1 MRLITG
7 TLSPPVR
14 HPSDAGPTP
23 VRETNSGRNAALAK
37 IAAMSS
43 NVTAV
48 SYGVKL
54 SPSEP
59 ENLRSLLAGSGTTF
73 GAASRS
79 GDGRYDVCTVDFDVP
94 SGSAADI
101 AGLRHRVAAAKE
113 GAGRDGVDTAIV
125 PAELRKAE
133 RKFLIMDVDSTLIQ
147 QEVIELLAAYAGKR
161 DEVAA
166 VTEAAMRG
174 ELDFAQSLHAR
185 VAVLSGLPAAVVDSV
200 RAEVKLS
207 EGAAELVAAFKA
219 AGHVVAVVSGGFN
232 QILRPIAEDLGL
244 DYWIANELEIVD
256 GALTGKVLGAVIDR
270 AAKEK
275 YLREW
280 AAAEGVAMEHTI
292 AVGDGAND
300 LDMLGAA
307 GIGVAFNA
315 KPAVRAVADA
325 AVNMPYLDAV
335 RHIAGV

>member
-1 MRLITG
+1 
-7 TLSPPVR
+7 
-14 HPSDAGPTP
+14 
-23 VRETNSGRNAALAK
+23 
-37 IAAMSS
+37 MSS

-54 SPSEP
+54 SPSEL
-59 ENLRSLLAGSGTTF
+59 EHLRSLLTGSG
-73 GAASRS
+73 ASFSAESRT
-79 GDGRYDVCTVDFDVP
+79 GDHRFEVYTVDFSVE
-94 SGSAADI
+94 SCTAAEI
-101 AGLRHRVAAAKE
+101 AALRHEVAS
-113 GAGRDGVDTAIV
+113 AGFTGMDTAIV
-125 PAELRKAE
+125 PASLREAP

-147 QEVIELLAAYAGKR
+147 QEVIELLAAYAGKKE
-161 DEVAA
+161 EVTA

-185 VAVLSGLPAAVVDSV
+185 VAVLAGLPADVVDSV
-200 RAEVKLS
+200 RAEVELS
-207 EGAAELVAAFKA
+207 EGAADLVAAFQA
-219 AGHVVAVVSGGFN
+219 AGHAVAVVSGGFN
-232 QILRPIAEDLGL
+232 QILRPIAEDLGMN
-244 DYWIANELEIVD
+244 YWIANELEIVD

-280 AAAEGVAMEHTI
+280 AAAEGIPMEHTI

-300 LDMLGAA
+300 LDMLSAA

-315 KPAVRAVADA
+315 KPAVRAAADA
-325 AVNMPYLDAV
+325 AVNLPYLDAV

>member
-1 MRLITG
+1 MRVTG
-7 TLSPPVR
+7 AVMERPLSR
-14 HPSDAGPTP
+14 AFSRAM
-23 VRETNSGRNAALAK
+23 NSGRTPALAK
-37 IAAMSS
+37 IAAMTP

-48 SYGVKL
+48 SYGPKL
-54 SPSEP
+54 TASELDQ
-59 ENLRSLLAGSGTTF
+59 LRSVLAGSGATF
-73 GAASRS
+73 QSESRGGDSRFEVHTAELAVADGTESGIAALRHA
-79 GDGRYDVCTVDFDVP
+79 VAE
-94 SGSAADI
+94 AAQ
-101 AGLRHRVAAAKE
+101 AGL
-113 GAGRDGVDTAIV
+113 DTAIV
-125 PAELRKAE
+125 PAGLRAAE

-161 DEVAA
+161 EEVAA

-185 VAVLSGLPAAVVDSV
+185 VAVLAGLPAAVVDSV

-232 QILRPIAEDLGL
+232 QILRPIAEELDL

-280 AAAEGVAMEHTI
+280 AAAEGIAMEHTI

-315 KPAVRAVADA
+315 KPAVRAVADS

>member
-1 MRLITG
+1 
-7 TLSPPVR
+7 
-14 HPSDAGPTP
+14 
-23 VRETNSGRNAALAK
+23 
-37 IAAMSS
+37 MSS

-48 SYGVKL
+48 SYGLKL
-54 SPSEP
+54 TPPDVQRLRDVLSAAGVSVESEG
-59 ENLRSLLAGSGTTF
+59 RTGD
-73 GAASRS
+73 SRFEV
-79 GDGRYDVCTVDFDVP
+79 YTVDC
-94 SGSAADI
+94 
-101 AGLRHRVAAAKE
+101 GLATGTAAALADLRRAAA
-113 GAGRDGVDTAIV
+113 GAVEGVDTAIV
-125 PAELRKAE
+125 PGSLREAA
-133 RKFLIMDVDSTLIQ
+133 RKFLILDVDSTLIQ

-161 DEVAA
+161 AEVSA

-185 VAVLSGLPAAVVDSV
+185 VAVLAGLPADVVDAV

-232 QILRPIAEDLGL
+232 QILQPIAEELGL

-256 GALTGKVLGAVIDR
+256 GALTGKVLGDVIDR

-280 AAAEGVAMEHTI
+280 AAAEGIPLEHTI

-315 KPAVRAVADA
+315 KPAVRAAADA
-325 AVNMPYLDAV
+325 TVNLPYLDAV

>member
-1 MRLITG
+1 
-7 TLSPPVR
+7 
-14 HPSDAGPTP
+14 
-23 VRETNSGRNAALAK
+23 
-37 IAAMSS
+37 MSS

-54 SPSEP
+54 SPSEL
-59 ENLRSLLAGSGTTF
+59 EHLRSLLTGSGASF
-73 GAASRS
+73 AAESRA
-79 GDGRYDVCTVDFDVP
+79 GDHRFEVYTVDFSVE
-94 SGSAADI
+94 SGTAAEI
-101 AGLRHRVAAAKE
+101 AALRQEVAD
-113 GAGRDGVDTAIV
+113 AGFSSMDTAIV
-125 PAELRKAE
+125 PAPLRDAP

-161 DEVAA
+161 EEVAA

-185 VAVLSGLPAAVVDSV
+185 VAVLAGLPADVVDSV

-207 EGAAELVAAFKA
+207 DGAAELVAAFKA
-219 AGHVVAVVSGGFN
+219 AGHAVAVVSGGFN

-280 AAAEGVAMEHTI
+280 AATEGIPMEHTI

-300 LDMLGAA
+300 LDMLSAA

-315 KPAVRAVADA
+315 KPAVRAAADA
-325 AVNMPYLDAV
+325 AISMPYLDAV

>member
-1 MRLITG
+1 MRVAL
-7 TLSPPVR
+7 PP
-14 HPSDAGPTP
+14 
-23 VRETNSGRNAALAK
+23 LAK
-37 IAAMSS
+37 IAAMTS

-48 SYGVKL
+48 SYGPKL
-54 SPSEP
+54 TASGL
-59 ENLRSLLAGSGTTF
+59 NKLRSVLTGSGATLQTESSGGDSRF
-73 GAASRS
+73 EVHTAELAIADGTDAGVSALRRAVAEAAQ
-79 GDGRYDVCTVDFDVP
+79 DG
-94 SGSAADI
+94 
-101 AGLRHRVAAAKE
+101 L
-113 GAGRDGVDTAIV
+113 DTAIV
-125 PAELRKAE
+125 PAGLRAAP
-133 RKFLIMDVDSTLIQ
+133 RKLLIMDVDSTLIQ

-161 DEVAA
+161 EEVAA

-185 VAVLSGLPAAVVDSV
+185 VAVLAGLPAAVVDSV

-244 DYWIANELEIVD
+244 DYWLANELEIVD
-256 GALTGKVLGAVIDR
+256 GALTGRVLGAVVDR

-280 AAAEGVAMEHTI
+280 AAAEGIAMEHTI

-325 AVNMPYLDAV
+325 AINMPYLDAV

>member
-1 MRLITG
+1 MT
-7 TLSPPVR
+7 
-14 HPSDAGPTP
+14 
-23 VRETNSGRNAALAK
+23 
-37 IAAMSS
+37 S

-48 SYGVKL
+48 SYGQNMTPNGL
-54 SPSEP
+54 EQ
-59 ENLRSLLAGSGTTF
+59 LRSVLAAA
-73 GAASRS
+73 GAQVVSEDS
-79 GDGRYDVCTVDFDVP
+79 LGDERYSVQVAELTLPDAT
-94 SGSAADI
+94 A
-101 AGLRHRVAAAKE
+101 AGLAALRRAVAE
-113 GAGRDGVDTAIV
+113 AGIDGQDTALV
-125 PAELRKAE
+125 PGSLRSAP

-147 QEVIELLAAYAGKR
+147 QEVIELLAAYAGKFE
-161 DEVAA
+161 EVAA

-174 ELDFAQSLHAR
+174 ELDFTQSLHAR
-185 VAVLSGLPAAVVDSV
+185 VAVLAGLPADVVHSV
-200 RAEVKLS
+200 RQEVKLS

-232 QILRPIAEDLGL
+232 QILQPIAEELGL
-244 DYWIANELEIVD
+244 DYWQANELEIVD
-256 GALTGKVLGAVIDR
+256 GVLTGKVLGAVVDR

-280 AAAEGVAMEHTI
+280 AAAEGIALEHTV

-335 RHIAGV
+335 RYVAGV

>member
-1 MRLITG
+1 M
-7 TLSPPVR
+7 
-14 HPSDAGPTP
+14 
-23 VRETNSGRNAALAK
+23 NSGAWSPLTK
-37 IAAMSS
+37 IAAMTP

-48 SYGVKL
+48 SYGPKL
-54 SPSEP
+54 TDSVLMR
-59 ENLRSLLAGSGTTF
+59 LRSVWAANGATIESETRGGDSRFEVHTAGLVI
-73 GAASRS
+73 
-79 GDGRYDVCTVDFDVP
+79 GDGTAA
-94 SGSAADI
+94 GISA
-101 AGLRHRVAAAKE
+101 LRTATAEAAQ
-113 GAGRDGVDTAIV
+113 DGVDTAVV
-125 PAELRKAE
+125 PAGLRGAP

-161 DEVAA
+161 EEVAA

-185 VAVLSGLPAAVVDSV
+185 VAVLAGLPADVVDSV

-280 AAAEGVAMEHTI
+280 AAAEGIPMEHTI

-315 KPAVRAVADA
+315 KPAVRAVADSA
-325 AVNMPYLDAV
+325 INMPYLDAV

>member
-1 MRLITG
+1 M
-7 TLSPPVR
+7 
-14 HPSDAGPTP
+14 
-23 VRETNSGRNAALAK
+23 NSGRTPALAK
-37 IAAMSS
+37 IAAMTP

-48 SYGVKL
+48 SYGPKL
-54 SPSEP
+54 TASELDQ
-59 ENLRSLLAGSGTTF
+59 LRSVLAGSGATF
-73 GAASRS
+73 ESESRGGDSRFEVHTAELAVADGTDSGIAA
-79 GDGRYDVCTVDFDVP
+79 
-94 SGSAADI
+94 
-101 AGLRHRVAAAKE
+101 LRHAVAEAAQ
-113 GAGRDGVDTAIV
+113 DGLDTAIV
-125 PAELRKAE
+125 PSGLRAAQ

-161 DEVAA
+161 EEVAA

-185 VAVLSGLPAAVVDSV
+185 VAVLAGLPAAVVESV

-280 AAAEGVAMEHTI
+280 AAAEGIAMEHTI

-315 KPAVRAVADA
+315 KPAVRAVADS

>member
-1 MRLITG
+1 M
-7 TLSPPVR
+7 
-14 HPSDAGPTP
+14 
-23 VRETNSGRNAALAK
+23 NSGAGWALAK

-54 SPSEP
+54 SPSEL
-59 ENLRSLLAGSGTTF
+59 EHLRSLLTGSG
-73 GAASRS
+73 ASFSAESRT
-79 GDGRYDVCTVDFDVP
+79 GDARFEVYTVDFRVD
-94 SGSAADI
+94 SGTAAEI
-101 AGLRHRVAAAKE
+101 AALRHAVAS
-113 GAGRDGVDTAIV
+113 AGFTGMDTAIV
-125 PAELRKAE
+125 PASLRDAP

-147 QEVIELLAAYAGKR
+147 QEVIELLAAYAGKKE
-161 DEVAA
+161 EVTA

-185 VAVLSGLPAAVVDSV
+185 VAVLAGLPADVVDSV
-200 RAEVKLS
+200 RAEVKLT
-207 EGAAELVAAFKA
+207 EGAADLVAAFKA
-219 AGHVVAVVSGGFN
+219 AGHPVAVVSGGFN
-232 QILRPIAEDLGL
+232 QILRPIAADLGM

-256 GALTGKVLGAVIDR
+256 GALTGKVLGAVVDR

-275 YLREW
+275 DLREW
-280 AAAEGVAMEHTI
+280 AAAEGIPMEHTI

-315 KPAVRAVADA
+315 KPAVRAAADA
-325 AVNMPYLDAV
+325 AVSLPYLDAV
-335 RHIAGV
+335 RFIAGV

>member
-1 MRLITG
+1 MT
-7 TLSPPVR
+7 
-14 HPSDAGPTP
+14 
-23 VRETNSGRNAALAK
+23 
-37 IAAMSS
+37 S

-48 SYGVKL
+48 SYGPKL
-54 SPSEP
+54 TASGLDK
-59 ENLRSLLAGSGTTF
+59 LRSVLTGNGAVFQSESRGGDSRFEVQTAELVIADGTDAGISAVRRAVAE
-73 GAASRS
+73 AAQ
-79 GDGRYDVCTVDFDVP
+79 DG
-94 SGSAADI
+94 I
-101 AGLRHRVAAAKE
+101 
-113 GAGRDGVDTAIV
+113 DTAIV
-125 PAELRKAE
+125 PAGLLEAPRKL
-133 RKFLIMDVDSTLIQ
+133 LIMDVDSTLIQ

-161 DEVAA
+161 EEVAA

-185 VAVLSGLPAAVVDSV
+185 VAVLAGLPAAVVDSV

-232 QILRPIAEDLGL
+232 QILRPIAEDLDL
-244 DYWIANELEIVD
+244 DYWQANELEIVD
-256 GALTGKVLGAVIDR
+256 GALTGRVLGAVIDR

-280 AAAEGVAMEHTI
+280 AAAEGIAMEHTI

-325 AVNMPYLDAV
+325 AINMPYLDAV

>member
-1 MRLITG
+1 MYRVVSFGTRLEDSHSAKVRRALQETG
-7 TLSPPVR
+7 AVVVGESR
-14 HPSDAGPTP
+14 SD
-23 VRETNSGRNAALAK
+23 SGRYQVAALTVSTDHG
-37 IAAMSS
+37 IDTLR
-43 NVTAV
+43 TAV
-48 SYGVKL
+48 APLASDGTGIAVVPPALLGEGTKL
-54 SPSEP
+54 
-59 ENLRSLLAGSGTTF
+59 
-73 GAASRS
+73 
-79 GDGRYDVCTVDFDVP
+79 
-94 SGSAADI
+94 
-101 AGLRHRVAAAKE
+101 
-113 GAGRDGVDTAIV
+113 
-125 PAELRKAE
+125 
-133 RKFLIMDVDSTLIQ
+133 LIMDVDSTLIQ

-185 VAVLSGLPAAVVDSV
+185 VAVLAGLPADVVHSV
-200 RAEVKLS
+200 REEVKLS
-207 EGAAELVAAFKA
+207 LGAAELVAAFKA

-232 QILRPIAEDLGL
+232 QILEPIAADLGL
-244 DYWIANELEIVD
+244 DYWQANELEIVD
-256 GALTGKVLGAVIDR
+256 GALTGKVLGAVVDR

-275 YLREW
+275 FLREW
-280 AAAEGVAMEHTI
+280 AAAEGIALEHTV

-325 AVNMPYLDAV
+325 AINMPYLDAV

>member
-1 MRLITG
+1 MNLF
-7 TLSPPVR
+7 
-14 HPSDAGPTP
+14 
-23 VRETNSGRNAALAK
+23 
-37 IAAMSS
+37 
-43 NVTAV
+43 VTAV
-48 SYGVKL
+48 SYAPKL
-54 SPSEP
+54 THSEVQR
-59 ENLRSLLAGSGTTF
+59 LRSLLA
-73 GAASRS
+73 AAGVTLDAETRT
-79 GDGRYDVCTVDFDVP
+79 GDDRFEVY
-94 SGSAADI
+94 AADGSI
-101 AGLRHRVAAAKE
+101 DLAPGPDHAVAALAE
-113 GAGRDGVDTAIV
+113 LRRAAADQGPAGVDTAIV
-125 PAELRKAE
+125 PSALRGAQ

-161 DEVAA
+161 EEVTA

-185 VAVLSGLPAAVVDSV
+185 VAVLAGLPADVVDAV

-207 EGAAELVAAFKA
+207 LGSAELVAAFHA

-232 QILRPIAEDLGL
+232 QILRPIAEGLGL
-244 DYWIANELEIVD
+244 DYWVANELEIVD
-256 GALTGKVLGAVIDR
+256 GALTGKVIGEVIDR

-275 YLREW
+275 YLRAW
-280 AAAEGVAMEHTI
+280 AAREGIPMEHTI

>member
-1 MRLITG
+1 
-7 TLSPPVR
+7 
-14 HPSDAGPTP
+14 
-23 VRETNSGRNAALAK
+23 
-37 IAAMSS
+37 MSS

-48 SYGVKL
+48 SYGVHL
-54 SPSEP
+54 SLP
-59 ENLRSLLAGSGTTF
+59 EVEQLRRSLAGAGLTIGPETS
-73 GAASRS
+73 AD
-79 GDGRYDVCTVDFDVP
+79 DGRFSVY
-94 SGSAADI
+94 AADCTLPDALTEAGL
-101 AGLRHRVAAAKE
+101 AGLRRSVAAAGVE
-113 GAGRDGVDTAIV
+113 GVETAIV
-125 PAELRKAE
+125 PAALRQAP
-133 RKFLIMDVDSTLIQ
+133 RKFLIMDVDSTLIR

-161 DEVAA
+161 EEVTA

-185 VAVLSGLPAAVVDSV
+185 VAVLAGLPADVVDSV
-200 RAEVKLS
+200 RAEVTLS
-207 EGAAELVAAFKA
+207 DGAAELVAAFKA

-232 QILRPIAEDLGL
+232 QILRPIAEGLGL

-256 GALTGKVLGAVIDR
+256 GALTGRVLGDVVDR

-280 AAAEGVAMEHTI
+280 AAAEGIPMEHTI

>member
-1 MRLITG
+1 MT
-7 TLSPPVR
+7 
-14 HPSDAGPTP
+14 
-23 VRETNSGRNAALAK
+23 
-37 IAAMSS
+37 S
-43 NVTAV
+43 NMTAV
-48 SYGVKL
+48 SYGPKL
-54 SPSEP
+54 TAAVLGQ
-59 ENLRSLLAGSGTTF
+59 LRSILAEN
-73 GAASRS
+73 GAALQSESGS
-79 GDGRYDVCTVDFDVP
+79 GDGRYEVHT
-94 SGSAADI
+94 ADLALADATDSSI
-101 AGLRHRVAAAKE
+101 SSLRRAVA
-113 GAGRDGVDTAIV
+113 GAGQNGVDTAIV
-125 PAELRKAE
+125 PTSLRSAP

-161 DEVAA
+161 EEVAA

-185 VAVLSGLPAAVVDSV
+185 VAVLAGLPAAVVESV

-207 EGAAELVAAFKA
+207 EGAADLVAAFKA

-232 QILRPIAEDLGL
+232 QILQPIAEELGL

-270 AAKEK
+270 AAKER
-275 YLREW
+275 YLRQW
-280 AAAEGVAMEHTI
+280 AAGEGIAMEHTI

-315 KPAVRAVADA
+315 KPAVRAVADSA
-325 AVNMPYLDAV
+325 INMPYLDAV

>member
-1 MRLITG
+1 
-7 TLSPPVR
+7 
-14 HPSDAGPTP
+14 
-23 VRETNSGRNAALAK
+23 
-37 IAAMSS
+37 MSS

-48 SYGVKL
+48 SYGPTLTLPDMQRLRGVL
-54 SPSEP
+54 TAAGANVLA
-59 ENLRSLLAGSGTTF
+59 ENRTGD
-73 GAASRS
+73 SRFEVYTADC
-79 GDGRYDVCTVDFDVP
+79 GLE
-94 SGSAADI
+94 SAAGAEVTELRQAS
-101 AGLRHRVAAAKE
+101 AGAVE
-113 GAGRDGVDTAIV
+113 GVDTAIV
-125 PAELRKAE
+125 PASLREAA

-161 DEVAA
+161 EEVTA

-185 VAVLSGLPAAVVDSV
+185 VAVLAGLKADVVDAV

-207 EGAAELVAAFKA
+207 DGAAELVAAFKA

-232 QILRPIAEDLGL
+232 QILQPIAEGLGL

-256 GALTGKVLGAVIDR
+256 GALTGKVLGDVIDR

-280 AAAEGVAMEHTI
+280 AAAEGIPMEHTI

-315 KPAVRAVADA
+315 KPAVRAAADA
-325 AVNMPYLDAV
+325 VVNMPYLDAV

>member
-1 MRLITG
+1 MT
-7 TLSPPVR
+7 
-14 HPSDAGPTP
+14 
-23 VRETNSGRNAALAK
+23 
-37 IAAMSS
+37 S

-48 SYGVKL
+48 SYGQ
-54 SPSEP
+54 
-59 ENLRSLLAGSGTTF
+59 NLTATGLEQLQAVLVAHGAAVGTVSRGGDDRFQVHTADLELADATAAGLAALRGAVAGSAIAGMDT
-73 GAASRS
+73 AL
-79 GDGRYDVCTVDFDVP
+79 VP
-94 SGSAADI
+94 
-101 AGLRHRVAAAKE
+101 AGLRA
-113 GAGRDGVDTAIV
+113 AGRK
-125 PAELRKAE
+125 L
-133 RKFLIMDVDSTLIQ
+133 LIMDVDSTLIQ

-185 VAVLSGLPAAVVDSV
+185 VAVLAGLPADVVHSV
-200 RAEVKLS
+200 RDEVKLS

-219 AGHVVAVVSGGFN
+219 AGHTVAVVSGGFN
-232 QILRPIAEDLGL
+232 QILEPIAGDLDL
-244 DYWIANELEIVD
+244 DYWQANELEIVD
-256 GALTGKVLGAVIDR
+256 GALTGKVLGAVVDR

-280 AAAEGVAMEHTI
+280 AAAQEIALEHTI

-325 AVNMPYLDAV
+325 AINMPYLDAV

>member
-1 MRLITG
+1 MT
-7 TLSPPVR
+7 
-14 HPSDAGPTP
+14 
-23 VRETNSGRNAALAK
+23 
-37 IAAMSS
+37 S

-48 SYGVKL
+48 SYGQ
-54 SPSEP
+54 
-59 ENLRSLLAGSGTTF
+59 NLTATGLEQLQAVLVAHGAAVGTVSRGGDDRFQVHTADLELADATAAGLAALRGAVAGSAIAGMDT
-73 GAASRS
+73 AL
-79 GDGRYDVCTVDFDVP
+79 VP
-94 SGSAADI
+94 
-101 AGLRHRVAAAKE
+101 AGLRA
-113 GAGRDGVDTAIV
+113 AGRK
-125 PAELRKAE
+125 L
-133 RKFLIMDVDSTLIQ
+133 LIMDVDSTLIQ

-185 VAVLSGLPAAVVDSV
+185 VAVLAGLPADVVHSV
-200 RAEVKLS
+200 RDEVKLS

-219 AGHVVAVVSGGFN
+219 AGHTVAVVSGGFN
-232 QILRPIAEDLGL
+232 QILEPIAADLGL
-244 DYWIANELEIVD
+244 DYWQANELEIVD
-256 GALTGKVLGAVIDR
+256 GALTGKVLGAVVDR

-280 AAAEGVAMEHTI
+280 SAAEGIALEHTI

-325 AVNMPYLDAV
+325 AINMPYLDAV

>member
-1 MRLITG
+1 MNL
-7 TLSPPVR
+7 
-14 HPSDAGPTP
+14 
-23 VRETNSGRNAALAK
+23 
-37 IAAMSS
+37 

-48 SYGVKL
+48 SYAPKL
-54 SPSEP
+54 TLP
-59 ENLRSLLAGSGTTF
+59 EVQRLRSLLAAAGVTLDAETRTGDRRFEVYTADGSVELAAGPDH
-73 GAASRS
+73 GAA
-79 GDGRYDVCTVDFDVP
+79 
-94 SGSAADI
+94 AL
-101 AGLRHRVAAAKE
+101 AGLRRAAAE
-113 GAGRDGVDTAIV
+113 NGPAGVDTAIV
-125 PAELRKAE
+125 PAALRNAQ

-161 DEVAA
+161 EEVTA

-185 VAVLSGLPAAVVDSV
+185 VAVLAGLPADVVDSV

-207 EGAAELVAAFKA
+207 LGAAELVAAFQA

-232 QILRPIAEDLGL
+232 QILQPIAEGLGL
-244 DYWIANELEIVD
+244 DYWVANELEIVD
-256 GALTGKVLGAVIDR
+256 GALTGKVIGEVIDR

-280 AAAEGVAMEHTI
+280 AAREGIPMEHTI

>member
-1 MRLITG
+1 M
-7 TLSPPVR
+7 
-14 HPSDAGPTP
+14 
-23 VRETNSGRNAALAK
+23 NSGRTPALAK
-37 IAAMSS
+37 IAAMTP

-48 SYGVKL
+48 SYGPKL
-54 SPSEP
+54 TASELDQ
-59 ENLRSLLAGSGTTF
+59 LRSVLAGSGATF
-73 GAASRS
+73 ESESRAGDSRFEVHTAELAVADGTDSGIAA
-79 GDGRYDVCTVDFDVP
+79 
-94 SGSAADI
+94 
-101 AGLRHRVAAAKE
+101 LRHAVAEAAQ
-113 GAGRDGVDTAIV
+113 DGLDTAIV
-125 PAELRKAE
+125 PSGLRAAQ

-161 DEVAA
+161 EEVAA

-185 VAVLSGLPAAVVDSV
+185 VAVLAGLPAAVVDSV

-280 AAAEGVAMEHTI
+280 AAAEGIAMEHTI

-315 KPAVRAVADA
+315 KPAVRAVADS

>member
-1 MRLITG
+1 MNLF
-7 TLSPPVR
+7 
-14 HPSDAGPTP
+14 
-23 VRETNSGRNAALAK
+23 
-37 IAAMSS
+37 
-43 NVTAV
+43 VTAV
-48 SYGVKL
+48 SYAPKL
-54 SPSEP
+54 TLPDVQR
-59 ENLRSLLAGSGTTF
+59 LRALLAAAGVALDAETRTGDARFEVYTADGSVEVASGPD
-73 GAASRS
+73 GAAE
-79 GDGRYDVCTVDFDVP
+79 
-94 SGSAADI
+94 ALAE
-101 AGLRHRVAAAKE
+101 LRRAAAE
-113 GAGRDGVDTAIV
+113 NGPAGVDTAIV
-125 PAELRKAE
+125 PASLRSAR

-161 DEVAA
+161 DEVTA

-185 VAVLSGLPAAVVDSV
+185 VAVLAGLPAGVVDSV
-200 RAEVKLS
+200 IDEVKLS
-207 EGAAELVAAFKA
+207 LGAAELVAAFRA

-232 QILRPIAEDLGL
+232 QILQPIAEGLGL

-256 GALTGKVLGAVIDR
+256 GALTGKVIGEVVDR

-280 AAAEGVAMEHTI
+280 AAREGIPMDHTI

-325 AVNMPYLDAV
+325 AVNLPYLDAV

>member
-1 MRLITG
+1 
-7 TLSPPVR
+7 
-14 HPSDAGPTP
+14 
-23 VRETNSGRNAALAK
+23 
-37 IAAMSS
+37 MSS

-48 SYGVKL
+48 SYGLKL
-54 SPSEP
+54 SLPDIQR
-59 ENLRSLLAGSGTTF
+59 LRSLLTAAGLGV
-73 GAASRS
+73 GAENRTGNARFEVYAA
-79 GDGRYDVCTVDFDVP
+79 DCTVDGSQDGLLDGTTDASLAASLTGARRTLAA
-94 SGSAADI
+94 SGI
-101 AGLRHRVAAAKE
+101 
-113 GAGRDGVDTAIV
+113 DGVDTALV
-125 PAELRKAE
+125 PAALRNAP

-161 DEVAA
+161 EEVTA

-185 VAVLSGLPAAVVDSV
+185 VAVLAGLPADVVDSV
-200 RAEVKLS
+200 RAEVRLT
-207 EGAAELVAAFKA
+207 EGAAELVAAFRA
-219 AGHVVAVVSGGFN
+219 AGHAVAVVSGGFN

-256 GALTGKVLGAVIDR
+256 GALTGKVLGDVIDR

-280 AAAEGVAMEHTI
+280 AAAEGIPMEHTI

-315 KPAVRAVADA
+315 KPAVRAAADA
-325 AVNMPYLDAV
+325 AISLPYLDAV
-335 RHIAGV
+335 RYIAGV

>member
-1 MRLITG
+1 MT
-7 TLSPPVR
+7 
-14 HPSDAGPTP
+14 
-23 VRETNSGRNAALAK
+23 
-37 IAAMSS
+37 S

-48 SYGVKL
+48 SYGQNL
-54 SPSEP
+54 TPNGREQ
-59 ENLRSLLAGSGTTF
+59 LRSVLAAA
-73 GAASRS
+73 GAQVVSEDS
-79 GDGRYDVCTVDFDVP
+79 LGDERYSVQVAELTLPDATAAGLAALRRAVAEAGIDGQDTALV
-94 SGSAADI
+94 SAA
-101 AGLRHRVAAAKE
+101 LRSA
-113 GAGRDGVDTAIV
+113 
-125 PAELRKAE
+125 P

-147 QEVIELLAAYAGKR
+147 QEVIELLAAYAGKFE
-161 DEVAA
+161 EVAA

-174 ELDFAQSLHAR
+174 ELDFTQSLHAR
-185 VAVLSGLPAAVVDSV
+185 VAVLAGLPADVVHSV
-200 RAEVKLS
+200 RQEVKLS

-232 QILRPIAEDLGL
+232 QILQPIAEELGL
-244 DYWIANELEIVD
+244 DYWQANELEIVD
-256 GALTGKVLGAVIDR
+256 GVLTGKVLGAVVDR

-280 AAAEGVAMEHTI
+280 AAAEGIALEHTV

-335 RHIAGV
+335 RYVAGV